1 MIDERL
7 KSVVEELIVYLNNS
21 DTVKEYNDSKRE
33 FETNAEFLRLSKEL
47 VRLSQEFHAKQ
58 AQKTLAQED
67 IDRIRNLRQKI
78 TSHLVTQRH
87 TQSQQKLIAELLEYN
102 NLISSILGFDFAATV
117 SPKSSCC

>member
-7 KSVVEELIVYLNNS
+7 KSVVEELIVYLDNS
-21 DTVKEYNDSKRE
+21 DSVKEFNNSKRE
-33 FETNAEFLRLSKEL
+33 FETNPALLGLSKEFA
-47 VRLSQEFHAKQ
+47 RLSQEFHSKQ

-67 IDRIRNLRQKI
+67 IDSIRNLRQKI
-78 TSHLVTQRH
+78 NSHAVTQRH

-102 NLISSILGFDFAATV
+102 NLISSILGFDFAAAI